1 MKQYLNKLFA
11 RESLSEQEANEA
23 MNLLMGGRV
32 SPEEVGAFLGALR
45 GKGETIEE
53 ITGCAKSLRDHA
65 IPLRIKR
72 TDLIDTCGTGGD
84 GANTFNISTTNAFVI
99 AAAGLGVC
107 KHGNRSISS
116 KCGSADVLE
125 ELGVPIDLEPERV
138 AESIDR
144 YGFGFL
150 FAPKFHPAMG
160 HVVPIRRNLG
170 ARTIFNLLGP
180 LVNPAFTKR
189 QVMGVYDRKML
200 EPFAYVLASLGAEE
214 VMLVTGDDGL
224 DEITTTTT
232 TQVAHLKDGQ
242 VKTYTID
249 PRDYGIDL
257 ARAEDL
263 AGGDRKTNAD
273 IITRI
278 LRGDDHGPKRDIVAI
293 NGAAALLVGG
303 KVSDLGEGLKAVH
316 DILDQGKAWEVLQAV
331 RGGGA

>member
-1 MKQYLNKLFA
+1 MKQYLTKLFA
-11 RESLSEQEANEA
+11 RESLSEQEATNA
-23 MNLLMGGRV
+23 MNLLMEGEV
-32 SPEEVGAFLGALR
+32 SPEEVGAFLGSLR
-45 GKGETIEE
+45 AKGESIEE

-65 IPLRIKR
+65 IPLKIKR

-125 ELGVPIDLEPERV
+125 ELGVPIDLSPEEV
-138 AESIDR
+138 AASVDE

-160 HVVPIRRNLG
+160 NVVPIRRNLG

-180 LVNPAFTKR
+180 LVNPALTTR
-189 QVMGVYDRKML
+189 QVIGVYDKNML
-200 EPFAYVLASLGAEE
+200 EPFAHVLASLGSTE

-232 TQVAHLKDGQ
+232 TNVAHLKDGQ
-242 VKTYTID
+242 VKTYKIS
-249 PRDYGIDL
+249 PEELGIKKAKASDL
-257 ARAEDL
+257 V
-263 AGGDRKTNAD
+263 GGDRSENAKIIID
-273 IITRI
+273 ILSGKDKGAR
-278 LRGDDHGPKRDIVAI
+278 RDIVLI
-293 NGAAALLVGG
+293 NGAAALTVGG
-303 KVSDLGEGLKAVH
+303 KAANLKDGVKLVENIIDSGAAM
-316 DILDQGKAWEVLQAV
+316 KVLENV
-331 RGGGA
+331 RRI